1 MSEVTC
7 TAHEWG
13 DRGTPGDYWR
23 ECWLC
28 GVQEDVDNRP
38 STDDVLRAR
47 SVGWID
53 GATIAAFT
61 ALKALDPVE
70 RRNAQGSRSPGL

>member
-38 STDDVLRAR
+38 STDDVLGADPD
-47 SVGWID
+47 WCD
-53 GATIAAFT
+53 GRTVDEFVA
-61 ALKALDPVE
+61 DQ
-70 RRNAQGSRSPGL
+70 RRRP